1 MHDHG
6 LRAVVTRHR
15 LRASLCMLLLWL
27 AASAT
32 AAAPPSYRVD
42 YRVGFVPASG
52 EATVTITIAPGSGRA
67 QRLRF
72 SIDPERHLGF
82 EGDGAIERS
91 DGRLTWRP
99 PKAGGELRYRY
110 RVEQARDGG
119 TYVAR
124 MTEQWTLLRIDRLIP
139 PVAVLAPNGAV
150 SRATLRFD
158 LPKGW
163 PTVDVGYVYDREL
176 QRFPIENPGRLFQRP
191 LGWMIAGDIGNRRER
206 IDGFEVS
213 VAAPRGSAVRR
224 NDLLAIVNS
233 TAFEMRNAFGGL
245 PPKLLIVA
253 AGDPMWRGGLSGPN
267 SLYMHADRPLI
278 SENGTSTLVHEM
290 VHVITGIRGSI
301 DHNWIAEGVAEFYS
315 IELLRR
321 SGLISDTRAE
331 RAFSWMENHGRKVKR
346 LRASNSQGPRT
357 ARAVVTFKAL
367 DDEIR
372 AATDQQRD
380 LDDVVRR
387 LMGRGR
393 ISPAMLR
400 AAATEV
406 IGRAPRSLPSAL
418 ID

>member
-1 MHDHG
+1 MRDPRMTARLVRAGFG
-6 LRAVVTRHR
+6 LA
-15 LRASLCMLLLWL
+15 LLLCAL
-27 AASAT
+27 GV
-32 AAAPPSYRVD
+32 AAAPAYRVD
-42 YRVGFVPASG
+42 YRVGFLPASG
-52 EATVTITIAPGSGRA
+52 EATVAITLAPGSGRA

-82 EGDGAIERS
+82 EGDGDIERK
-91 DGRLTWRP
+91 GARLTWRP
-99 PKAGGELRYRY
+99 PKEGGQLRYRY
-110 RVEQARDGG
+110 RVDQARNGG
-119 TYVAR
+119 AFVAR
-124 MTEQWTLLRIDRLIP
+124 MTADWALLRVDRLIP
-139 PVAVLAPNGAV
+139 PVAVVAPGGAV

-163 PTVDVGYVYDREL
+163 PSVDVGYEYDRE
-176 QRFPIENPGRLFQRP
+176 RGRYPIDNPGRRFQRP

-206 IDGFEVS
+206 IDGFQVS
-213 VAAPRGSAVRR
+213 VAAPRGSTARR
-224 NDLLAIVNS
+224 NDLLAMVNS
-233 TAFEMRNAFGGL
+233 TAFAMREAFGAL
-245 PPKLLIVA
+245 PSKLLIVS

-290 VHVITGIRGSI
+290 VHVLSGIRGSV

-321 SGLISDTRAE
+321 SGLISDSRAE
-331 RAFSWMENHGRKVKR
+331 RAFSWMQNHGRKVR
-346 LRASNSQGPRT
+346 HLRARNSQGPRT
-357 ARAVVTFKAL
+357 ARAVVVFKAF

-372 AATDQQRD
+372 AATDQQRS
-380 LDDVVRR
+380 LDDVVRA

-400 AAATEV
+400 ESLAEV
-406 IGRAPRSLPSAL
+406 IGRAPRSWPAAL